1 MNKNISY
8 RFFNNLNKKY
18 DKSILNYKKNNKW
31 NSVDNMQLKYLINNC
46 IQHYKDNNINP
57 GDRIVY
63 CGNNSV
69 EWVAWNLSCYMVGGI
84 WVPMYN
90 NQSDNY
96 YNHIIEDCDPKLL
109 IYENASKLQLENTK
123 LRQIKNEINPEI
135 NYDQEHFEVSN
146 ENIATLI
153 YSSGTT
159 GNPKGVKLTHHN
171 ILSNIDAIQSR
182 FNDIDNMKSLNV
194 LPWAHIYGLT
204 CELYYNL
211 FNNNETY
218 ICSDR
223 LKFIDECK
231 EVKPDAIYVVPK
243 ILELIK
249 SKTQHFDKPV
259 IRLVLPYIIKNIF
272 GNNLKLIFI
281 GGSKLDD
288 PVKEFYEKNGI
299 IICEGYGCSETSP
312 IISLNH
318 NIFPRATKSVGRLLD
333 NVNVEIIND
342 EICVSGPSVMD
353 GYWNNKDK
361 TNEALF
367 TDKNNV
373 KWYKTGDSGY
383 LENGYLYY
391 KGRLSENYKL
401 SNGKFVNV
409 GDIEAIIKKYISGN
423 FIVFTKD
430 GKNNSIIS
438 DTEISDNILTN
449 INNDLNRYLKIK
461 DIFLIK
467 PEEMA
472 NFMTPKM
479 SIKRQKLINHIK
491 NNLYI
496 K

>member
-1 MNKNISY
+1 
-8 RFFNNLNKKY
+8 
-18 DKSILNYKKNNKW
+18 
-31 NSVDNMQLKYLINNC
+31 MQLKYLINNC
-46 IQHYKDNNINP
+46 IQHYKDNNIKS
-57 GDRIVY
+57 GDRVVY

-84 WVPMYN
+84 WVPMYK
-90 NQSDNY
+90 NQSANY

-109 IYENASKLQLENTK
+109 IRENETNLQLENTK
-123 LRQIKNEINPEI
+123 LQQISNKVTEEI
-135 NYDQEHFEVSN
+135 NYN
-146 ENIATLI
+146 YENFTICHDDIATLI

-159 GNPKGVKLTHHN
+159 GKPKGVKLSHHN
-171 ILSNIDAIQSR
+171 ILSNINAIEHR
-182 FNDIDNMKSLNV
+182 FNNVKNVKSLNV

-231 EVKPDAIYVVPK
+231 EVKPDTIYIVPK

-249 SKTQHFDKPV
+249 SKTEKFDKPV
-259 IRLVLPYIIKNIF
+259 IRFVLPYIIKHLF
-272 GNNLKLIFI
+272 GNNLKLVFT

-288 PVKEFYEKNGI
+288 TVKDFYEKNGI
-299 IICEGYGCSETSP
+299 TICEGYGCSETSP

-318 NIFPRATKSVGRLLD
+318 NVFPRVTKSVGRLLH
-333 NVNVEIIND
+333 NVDVEIIND
-342 EICVSGPSVMD
+342 EICVSGPSVME

-361 TNEALF
+361 TDEVLF
-367 TDKNNV
+367 TDKNNK

-383 LENGYLYY
+383 IDSGYLYY

-409 GDIEAIIKKYISGN
+409 GEVEAIIKKYVNGN
-423 FIVFTKD
+423 FVVFTKD
-430 GKNNSIIS
+430 GKDNSIIS
-438 DTEISDNILTN
+438 DTQISDHILTK
-449 INNDLNRYLKIK
+449 INSDLDKYLKIK
-461 DIFLIK
+461 NIFLINQ
-467 PEEMA
+467 EEMS

-479 SIKRQKLINHIK
+479 SIKRQKLINYIK